1 MTHSQQTN
9 QEAHQATK
17 GVVLFGHGSRDPL
30 WHKPMEAVAARMQTL
45 SPSTPVL
52 CAYLEI
58 STPDLASA
66 CATLIQSGVQAIHV
80 VPMFLGLGRHAR
92 EDLPILVAS
101 MRQQHPRI
109 AFMLQPAVSENERMI
124 QLLAEI
130 ALDGC

>member
-1 MTHSQQTN
+1 MTNVQKTD
-9 QEAHQATK
+9 QESK

-30 WHKPMEAVAARMQTL
+30 WHKPMEAVAAHIRAL

-66 CATLIQSGVQAIHV
+66 CATLIESGVQAIQV

-92 EDLPILVAS
+92 EDLPVLVER
-101 MRQQHPRI
+101 MRQQHPSI
-109 AFMLQPAVSENERMI
+109 AFTLQPAVSENERMI
-124 QLLAEI
+124 RLLAEI

>member
-9 QEAHQATK
+9 QETHQATK

-45 SPSTPVL
+45 SPATPVL

-58 STPDLASA
+58 STPDLANA
-66 CATLIQSGVQAIHV
+66 CATLIQSGVQAIQV

-92 EDLPILVAS
+92 EDLPVLVER
-101 MRQQHPRI
+101 MRLQHPSI
-109 AFMLQPAVSENERMI
+109 AFTLQPAVSENERMV

-130 ALDGC
+130 ALG